1 MAPYTPSPSLGR
13 EKQEE
18 QTFKVIGHP
27 LLHFEASLGLTCLR
41 LSLTKNK
48 NTKKEEKEQKE
59 KVGHAGSHLE
69 P

>member
-13 EKQEE
+13 GKKAE

-27 LLHFEASLGLTCLR
+27 LLHFEASLGYIR

-48 NTKKEEKEQKE
+48 HTKKEEKERKE
-59 KVGHAGSHLE
+59 KVGRAGSHLE
-69 P
+69 L